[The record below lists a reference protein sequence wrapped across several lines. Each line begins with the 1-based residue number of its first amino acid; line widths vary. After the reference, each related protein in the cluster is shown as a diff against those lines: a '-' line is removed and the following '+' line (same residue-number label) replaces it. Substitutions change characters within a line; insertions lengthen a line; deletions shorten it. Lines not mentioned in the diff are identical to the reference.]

1 MKYALP
7 LTLPLLLALSAC
19 NKSAEAPATDNN
31 ATAAP
36 SAQTE
41 TTENTA
47 AVADAPATPDV
58 AAETNVKPSL
68 SEGVDYVVIANGQ
81 PLQPLDGKVEVVEV
95 FAYWCG
101 HCAALEPLLKA
112 WKAKLPADVRFTA
125 VPLSGGGAADLWA
138 RIYYAAETTHQL
150 DKVQGAIFDA
160 LHSNRRL
167 TPNASQEQILEYLGK
182 QGVDTQALSAA
193 MSSFSM
199 ASRLSQGLQFANR
212 SGVEGTPTLIVNG
225 KYRVLGRTHEDQ
237 LQVVNTLIA
246 QERAATAA
254 Q

>member
-7 LTLPLLLALSAC
+7 LTLPLALALAAC
-19 NKSAEAPATDNN
+19 NKPAEAPAAD
-31 ATAAP
+31 TAAP
-36 SAQTE
+36 PTSAQAE
-41 TTENTA
+41 ASDNSATA
-47 AVADAPATPDV
+47 PEATPSV
-58 AAETNVKPSL
+58 AAETGVKQSL
-68 SEGVDYVVIANGQ
+68 TEGVDYLVIANGQ

-101 HCAALEPLLKA
+101 HCAAMEPLLHA
-112 WKAKLPADVRFTA
+112 WQAKLPADVRFTQ
-125 VPLSGGGAADLWA
+125 VPLSGGGQADVWA

-150 DKVQGAIFDA
+150 DKVQATVFDA
-160 LHSNRRL
+160 MHNSRSL
-167 TPNASQEQILEYLGK
+167 TPNASQEQILDYLGK
-182 QGVDTQALSAA
+182 KGVDTQAMSAA

-199 ASRLSQGLQFANR
+199 SSRLSQGLQFANR

-246 QERAATAA
+246 QERNAAAA
-254 Q
+254 P